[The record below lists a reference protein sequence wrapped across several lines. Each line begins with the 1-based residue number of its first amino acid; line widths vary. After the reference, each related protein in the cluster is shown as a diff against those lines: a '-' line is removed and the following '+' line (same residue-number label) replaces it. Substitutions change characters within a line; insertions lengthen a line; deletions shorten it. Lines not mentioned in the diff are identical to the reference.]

1 MSNSTATSVLA
12 IGPRSTRTYK
22 SVRAAARALSG
33 TGLDVT
39 ERTRSS
45 IRRRLN
51 VGGGYI
57 GRTYVEVK

>member
-1 MSNSTATSVLA
+1 MTTPVLA
-12 IGPRSTRTYK
+12 IGPTTTRTYK

-45 IRRRLN
+45 IRRKLN
-51 VGGGYI
+51 VGGGLV